1 MPDEPELPEEFEGLE
16 QQFMTIERLRD
27 EALILFDLFIARQSA
42 MPSPDV
48 SRATAEE
55 KREFLTLEETEN
67 IVREY
72 AVIGPGMYAVGG
84 DTQEEAFK
92 QIRVVM
98 GALMQRIM
106 SNVLRIGADYGLVD
120 VMFDSKT
127 NDFRFDVSDKGQRVY
142 ERIKDKIEKG
152 EDVDFDIR
160 SDEGN

>member
-1 MPDEPELPEEFEGLE
+1 MPDEPEFPEGGE

-27 EALILFDLFIARQSA
+27 EALILFDQFIARQSA

-48 SRATAEE
+48 SRATTEE

-84 DTQEEAFK
+84 ETQEEAFK

-98 GALMQRIM
+98 AALMQRIM
-106 SNVLRIGADYGLVD
+106 SNVLRIGADFGLID
-120 VMFDSKT
+120 VMFDNSA
-127 NDFRFDVSDKGQRVY
+127 NDFRFDVSDKGHRLY
-142 ERIKDKIEKG
+142 ERLKTQIENG
-152 EDVDFDIR
+152 EEVDLDLR
-160 SDEGN
+160 ADEED